1 MILSEYK
8 KEREQI
14 RRHLRRS
21 SQYLAVKD
29 LNRAAEECEIVLK
42 KDKYN
47 REAIRLREQIQRK
60 RKVILQSERIAARD
74 GMIADVD
81 ERWRPVYAPNA
92 AQLKDSSS
100 ETVKASTGDDPERT
114 VEQEIE
120 RRMKTIRLPTIS
132 FKPPAVEP
140 MPPPISI
147 SRIINPIAK
156 EGQFS

>member
-81 ERWRPVYAPNA
+81 VFEESLFA
-92 AQLKDSSS
+92 
-100 ETVKASTGDDPERT
+100 
-114 VEQEIE
+114 IE
-120 RRMKTIRLPTIS
+120 
-132 FKPPAVEP
+132 
-140 MPPPISI
+140 
-147 SRIINPIAK
+147 SRIENGHSDHLMGDGSRDIDGAIDAVAIRRRNGDAFVVVVAIFGGFTASKKIFVVQMLPALIA
-156 EGQFS
+156 FILLFF